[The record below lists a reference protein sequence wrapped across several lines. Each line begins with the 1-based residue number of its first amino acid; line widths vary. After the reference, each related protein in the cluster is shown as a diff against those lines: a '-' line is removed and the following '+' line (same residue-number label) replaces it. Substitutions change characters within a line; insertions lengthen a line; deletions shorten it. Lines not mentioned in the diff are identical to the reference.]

1 MNNSFTENTQKSL
14 GKLTAMAND
23 TVSPITQNTIIS
35 DSQSSSNSF
44 FWISIG
50 VITILIIIAIVIHLY
65 WNYPTLSSTTKQS
78 QADTTQMLTPTPSL
92 SENASSSDIG
102 SSISSY
108 PNELTDTSMSA
119 NHNENE
125 YIISNGSGSVNTQSN
140 FDPYSDN
147 SLNKA
152 LNNASTSFSQSN
164 VPVADD
170 SYSSTIQ
177 SSNNKSGWCYIGEER
192 GYRTCLQV
200 GENDTCMSGDIFP
213 SRDICINPS
222 LRA

>member
-92 SENASSSDIG
+92 SENASSDIG
-102 SSISSY
+102 SSISY

>member
-102 SSISSY
+102 SSISY